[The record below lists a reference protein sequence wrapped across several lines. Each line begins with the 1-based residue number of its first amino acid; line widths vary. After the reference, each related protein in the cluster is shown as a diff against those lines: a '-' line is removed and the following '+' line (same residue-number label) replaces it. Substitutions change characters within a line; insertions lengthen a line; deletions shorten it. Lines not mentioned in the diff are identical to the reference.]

1 MFSFC
6 FAKNQKRKIC
16 YFYSG
21 VVYFQKPEDFLLKK
35 KPSAKKMEL
44 WAWGSNN
51 YGQLGLGHINEQ
63 YEEPV
68 QVQTYNTFYNS
79 YLKNGFIYFSLIMSE
94 NHKPVV
100 KTF

>member
-1 MFSFC
+1 MLSFC

-16 YFYSG
+16 YVEWCIFY
-21 VVYFQKPEDFLLKK
+21 KDFLLKK
-35 KPSAKKMEL
+35 KRSVKEMEL

-68 QVQTYNTFYNS
+68 QVQT
-79 YLKNGFIYFSLIMSE
+79 
-94 NHKPVV
+94 
-100 KTF
+100 

>member
-1 MFSFC
+1 
-6 FAKNQKRKIC
+6 
-16 YFYSG
+16 

-35 KPSAKKMEL
+35 KRSVKEMEL

-68 QVQTYNTFYNS
+68 QVQT
-79 YLKNGFIYFSLIMSE
+79 
-94 NHKPVV
+94 
-100 KTF
+100 